1 MGHEIEVE
9 KIAKL
14 ARLKLSEEEIK
25 KFEKD
30 LEEVKEMFDE
40 IDKIEV
46 KENPCFQP
54 VEVKNVTRED
64 KVKKGFSTKEALSN
78 PDLVKRISQ
87 LGRTYVDEL
96 YKELTPERFMHYSR
110 RFTDHVG
117 LATKRIRTLF
127 KNMDKQEI
135 TFTMAN
141 FGEVAFTIQYKEKAE
156 EAVKILDSLSEK
168 PVICNVDEHGTILL

>member
-25 KFEKD
+25 KFDKD

-78 PDLVKRISQ
+78 
-87 LGRTYVDEL
+87 TE
-96 YKELTPERFMHYSR
+96 H
-110 RFTDHVG
+110 
-117 LATKRIRTLF
+117 
-127 KNMDKQEI
+127 
-135 TFTMAN
+135 
-141 FGEVAFTIQYKEKAE
+141 KEKNFFKGPK
-156 EAVKILDSLSEK
+156 V
-168 PVICNVDEHGTILL
+168 

>member
-14 ARLKLSEEEIK
+14 ARLKLSEEEVK

-64 KVKKGFSTKEALSN
+64 KVKKGFSTEEALSN
-78 PDLVKRISQ
+78 
-87 LGRTYVDEL
+87 TEH
-96 YKELTPERFMHYSR
+96 KERNF
-110 RFTDHVG
+110 
-117 LATKRIRTLF
+117 F
-127 KNMDKQEI
+127 KGPK
-135 TFTMAN
+135 
-141 FGEVAFTIQYKEKAE
+141 V
-156 EAVKILDSLSEK
+156 
-168 PVICNVDEHGTILL
+168 